1 MDKSIK
7 LARLWTVLDEIKGSI
22 DNTAVPLGSH
32 LGLEDPELMQALES
46 LSEKIDDH
54 FKKFRL
60 VAEPNR
66 NDYKS

>member
-1 MDKSIK
+1 VDKSIK

>member
-7 LARLWTVLDEIKGSI
+7 LARLWTVLDEIKGTI
-22 DNTAVPLGSH
+22 DNTAVPLRSH
-32 LGLEDPELMQALES
+32 LKLEDPELMQALES

-66 NDYKS
+66 GDYKS

>member
-66 NDYKS
+66 GSYKS